1 MKYLVIALF
10 VLSCAV
16 YAKQRTELTK
26 VVKVESTIT
35 ATPDSAKIAWD
46 DTLKITT
53 VYRDTE
59 IVVSVDTL
67 RPISHSATRIVPKV
81 VAKK

>member
-16 YAKQRTELTK
+16 YAKQRTETVK
-26 VVKVESTIT
+26 VVKAEFTIA
-35 ATPDSAKIAWD
+35 ATPDSTKLEWN

-53 VYRDTE
+53 TYRDTS
-59 IVVSVDTL
+59 VVVKIDTVKAPSV
-67 RPISHSATRIVPKV
+67 ARIVPKV
-81 VAKK
+81 AIKK

>member
-26 VVKVESTIT
+26 VVKAESTIA
-35 ATPDSAKIAWD
+35 ATPDSTKLEWN

-53 VYRDTE
+53 TYRDT
-59 IVVSVDTL
+59 SVFVHADTL
-67 RPISHSATRIVPKV
+67 KTSSAARIVPKV